1 MAVFAVSGALG
12 HAGLYRLGVAV
23 TASVTAVGGIY
34 GSAVIAGIAA
44 FLNLQSAQMPRRWV
58 SHWGVQ
64 LIVAL
69 RMGRIYGR
77 WHLPALQLP
86 G

>member
-1 MAVFAVSGALG
+1 MAVSRSVGRWV
-12 HAGLYRLGVAV
+12 HAALYRLGVAV
-23 TASVTAVGGIY
+23 TASVTAVGGTC

-44 FLNLQSAQMPRRWV
+44 FLMLQAVRMPRRWV
-58 SHWGVQ
+58 SHWGVL